1 MGLISILSPFKW
13 LRWTLLALVLVSGY
27 QVYQW
32 AGPSPE
38 AGDNDNGVDGAP
50 ENDDRAAAVEPEEAA
65 EEAAAGEEA
74 ADGDWLW
81 RVGLWFAAVA
91 AAPWLLRPLVL
102 SALERE
108 SNAVTGLTLT
118 AFALGAWLL
127 AMALGGFDFSGW
139 LVPVMAI
146 AGFLA
151 AAVYFYAIFTRFE
164 QARR

>member
-1 MGLISILSPFKW
+1 MGVISILSPFKW

-27 QVYQW
+27 HVYQW
-32 AGPSPE
+32 AGPPPE
-38 AGDNDNGVDGAP
+38 ATDNDVEATPD
-50 ENDDRAAAVEPEEAA
+50 NDDRAAPVEPEEAA
-65 EEAAAGEEA
+65 EEAAGGEAMAG
-74 ADGDWLW
+74 GDWFW
-81 RVGLWFAAVA
+81 RVGLWLAAVA

-146 AGFLA
+146 GGFLVA
-151 AAVYFYAIFTRFE
+151 AAYFYAIFTRFE
-164 QARR
+164 EARR